1 MATKAKPVK
10 EVKVAP
16 VVVPPPV
23 AKVAKEPKEPKEPK
37 LLPSER
43 RAMKRR
49 EAADKAT
56 QIFGTGKGSTEPTI
70 RALSYQID
78 LIHALNYYN
87 AAYDSKDKRK
97 WTMAYVGK
105 ARANDFD
112 ALSDYH
118 FGSVGTLIR
127 MKMREV
133 YLEENEL
140 NFIETKL
147 AELRELSASG
157 GLATSSLKGGPKAK
171 VDKPVVTIQDRVAE
185 AASTHIGEING
196 LIDDFIINGTEV
208 DVGSYLKANN
218 VSAQVSKLIPSAFD
232 NFIRELNGY
241 LEGVDKQLVE
251 GYMYLGKT
259 KAKKLLKSLE
269 AIAIACQQ
277 QAVTAKAVR
286 KPRAHKE
293 KPASVLAAKVKYMK
307 EFPELTLKSELPVKI
322 VGASEVWVYNTKYKK
337 LQVYRST
344 GTLSIKGTTILNY
357 DVATSGAK
365 TMRKPELITGFV
377 GMTKRTLGTEFKNMK
392 TKEAAVNGRINEEC
406 IILKVF
412 N

>member
-16 VVVPPPV
+16 VVVPSPV
-23 AKVAKEPKEPKEPK
+23 AKTPKEPK

-56 QIFGTGKGSTEPTI
+56 QIFGTGKGSAEPTI

-78 LIHALNYYN
+78 LMHALNYYN
-87 AAYDSKDKRK
+87 SAYDSKDKRK
-97 WTMAYVGK
+97 WAMAYVGK
-105 ARANDFD
+105 SHVHEYDS
-112 ALSDYH
+112 LSDYH
-118 FGSVGTLIR
+118 FNSVGTIIR
-127 MKMREV
+127 MKLRDV
-133 YLEENEL
+133 YLEEKEL

-147 AELRELSASG
+147 AELRELSAAG
-157 GLATSSLKGGPKAK
+157 GLITSSLKGGPKVK

-196 LIDDFIINGTEV
+196 LIDDFVMNGTEV

-218 VSAQVSKLIPSAFD
+218 VSPQVSKLIPGAFN
-232 NFIRELNGY
+232 NFAQELTEY
-241 LEGVDKQLVE
+241 IEGSDKQLVE
-251 GYMYLGKT
+251 GYSHLGKT
-259 KAKKLLKSLE
+259 KAKKLLKSIE
-269 AIAIACQQ
+269 AIDVACQQ
-277 QAVTAKAVR
+277 QVVTAKAVR

-293 KPASVLAAKVKYMK
+293 KPASVLAAKVKFMK
-307 EFPELTLKSELPVKI
+307 EFTELKLKSELPVKI
-322 VGASEVWVYNTKYKK
+322 VGASEVWIYNTKYKK
-337 LQVYRST
+337 LQVYRSL

-365 TMRKPELITGFV
+365 TMRKPELVTGFAS
-377 GMTKRTLGTEFKNMK
+377 MTKRTLGAEFKNMK
-392 TKEAAVNGRINEEC
+392 TKESAVNGRINEEC